1 MLQLN
6 APVLLPYCR
15 SATHT
20 NRDLEGG
27 VNFLA
32 TYIMRG
38 RIQAMIVATTLA
50 LLSLI
55 APPVSVISSA
65 TIALVTLRLGAFEG
79 LTILVSSS
87 VAAGLLGFLALG
99 NYQFALLYVLVLWL
113 PVWLISI
120 VLREGRHLSLAV
132 EIAVLI
138 GVLGV
143 IGFYLYASE
152 PTDMWK
158 AVLAQMIPADAP
170 VVDIQR
176 TIDALAHY
184 MTGIVAAGSVFGLL
198 FGLFMGR
205 WWQANLYNPGGFRQE
220 FLSLDTKPRLSIGT
234 IAIVAIAWAVP
245 GQISE
250 IAWNISIL
258 LFVLYT
264 VIGTA
269 VLHTVF
275 ANMKLARYI
284 VPMLYITL
292 FLIPHAML
300 LVALVGLSDP
310 WLNLRKKK
318 SN

>member
-1 MLQLN
+1 
-6 APVLLPYCR
+6 
-15 SATHT
+15 
-20 NRDLEGG
+20 
-27 VNFLA
+27 
-32 TYIMRG
+32 
-38 RIQAMIVATTLA
+38 MIVATTLA

-138 GVLGV
+138 GILGV

-158 AVLAQMIPADAP
+158 AVLTQMIPADAP

-220 FLSLDTKPRLSIGT
+220 FLSLDTKPRLSIVT

-250 IAWNISIL
+250 MAWNISIL

>member
-1 MLQLN
+1 
-6 APVLLPYCR
+6 
-15 SATHT
+15 
-20 NRDLEGG
+20 
-27 VNFLA
+27 
-32 TYIMRG
+32 
-38 RIQAMIVATTLA
+38 
-50 LLSLI
+50 
-55 APPVSVISSA
+55 
-65 TIALVTLRLGAFEG
+65 
-79 LTILVSSS
+79 
-87 VAAGLLGFLALG
+87 
-99 NYQFALLYVLVLWL
+99 
-113 PVWLISI
+113 
-120 VLREGRHLSLAV
+120 
-132 EIAVLI
+132 
-138 GVLGV
+138 
-143 IGFYLYASE
+143 
-152 PTDMWK
+152 
-158 AVLAQMIPADAP
+158 
-170 VVDIQR
+170 
-176 TIDALAHY
+176 

-220 FLSLDTKPRLSIGT
+220 FLSLDTKPRLSIVT

-250 IAWNISIL
+250 MAWNISIL

>member
-1 MLQLN
+1 M
-6 APVLLPYCR
+6 
-15 SATHT
+15 
-20 NRDLEGG
+20 
-27 VNFLA
+27 NFLA
-32 TYIMRG
+32 AYIMRG
-38 RIQAMIVATTLA
+38 RMQAMIVASSLA

-55 APPVSVISSA
+55 MPPVSVVSSA
-65 TIALVTLRLGAFEG
+65 TVALVTLRRGAFEG
-79 LTILVSSS
+79 LYVLACSS
-87 VAAGLLGFLALG
+87 VAAGLLGFLAIG
-99 NYQFALLYVLVLWL
+99 NYQFALLYVMVLWL

-132 EIAVLI
+132 EIAILI

-143 IGFYLYASE
+143 MGFYLFTSE
-152 PTDMWK
+152 PAAMWK
-158 AVLAQMIPADAP
+158 AVLSQMVPADAP

-176 TIDALAHY
+176 TIDTLAHY

-198 FGLFMGR
+198 FGLFLGR
-205 WWQANLYNPGGFRQE
+205 WWQANLYNPGGFKQE
-220 FLSLDTKPRLSIGT
+220 FLALDTKPRLSIGSV
-234 IAIVAIAWAVP
+234 AVVAIALASP
-245 GQISE
+245 GMISE

-264 VIGTA
+264 VTGTA

-275 ANMKLARYI
+275 AGKKLGRFM

-310 WLNLRKKK
+310 WLNLRNKK
-318 SN
+318 SNQSNA

>member
-1 MLQLN
+1 
-6 APVLLPYCR
+6 
-15 SATHT
+15 
-20 NRDLEGG
+20 

-138 GVLGV
+138 GILGV

-158 AVLAQMIPADAP
+158 AVLTQMIPADAP

-220 FLSLDTKPRLSIGT
+220 FLSLDTKPRLSIVT

-250 IAWNISIL
+250 MAWNISIL

>member
-1 MLQLN
+1 
-6 APVLLPYCR
+6 
-15 SATHT
+15 
-20 NRDLEGG
+20 
-27 VNFLA
+27 
-32 TYIMRG
+32 
-38 RIQAMIVATTLA
+38 MIVASTLA

-55 APPVSVISSA
+55 MPPVSVVSSA
-65 TIALVTLRLGAFEG
+65 AVALVTLRRGAFEG
-79 LTILVSSS
+79 LFILICSS

-99 NYQFALLYVLVLWL
+99 NYQFALLYVMVLWL

-120 VLREGRHLSLAV
+120 VLREGRHLSLAL
-132 EIAVLI
+132 EIAILI

-158 AVLAQMIPADAP
+158 AVLAQMVPADAP
-170 VVDIQR
+170 VADIQR

-198 FGLFMGR
+198 FGLFLGR

-220 FLSLDTKPRLSIGT
+220 FLSLDTKHRLSRAT
-234 IAIVAIAWAVP
+234 IAIVAIAWAIP

-258 LFVLYT
+258 LFVLYA
-264 VIGTA
+264 VSGTA

-275 ANMKLARYI
+275 ADMKLARYI

-318 SN
+318 SNQHTPDGV